1 MGSMPASDGPFEV
14 AIVGGGIVSLILAAG
29 LHRRSVPVKVYE
41 QSSTFRESGAGIG
54 FNIAAKSCMEMI
66 DPGVITALR
75 LCGGVPISA
84 LDPDD
89 PHDYLRWVDGF
100 SQGIDNI
107 KAAKDKEWDIT
118 PGGWQ
123 RQYMKADAGYKGI
136 EGTRRDHF
144 LEQMGQLF
152 PPGVIHFNK
161 KLETLADPEDGSKIT
176 LTFTDGTIATADAVI
191 GCDGIRS
198 RTRDFVLNQSST
210 TNEGQPTY
218 TNVRSARVLVPMAAA
233 IDALGKST
241 ASIYYNHIGPGAN
254 LLHYPV
260 AQNTLV
266 NVALFYHDAN
276 EWPEDVSWTVRQSP
290 RSEIETAFQDWH
302 PRIRSLLQKMPES
315 VPVMGLFDMF
325 EHPLSH
331 YNNGRI
337 CVAGD
342 AAHASTPHHGAGAG
356 TGIEDALCLAILMAE
371 VAGTVRIGGVSKAQ
385 AVATAFKVY
394 DSMRRSRSQ
403 WLVNSS
409 RRVCD
414 LQHNPDFADPAKRVG
429 AETCFEEIMDRTQKI
444 WSFDFMGMIRQ
455 STEKYGRA
463 VNALRVPI

>member
-1 MGSMPASDGPFEV
+1 MGSMPATDGPLEV

-29 LHRRSVPVKVYE
+29 LQRRNVPVKIYE
-41 QSSTFRESGAGIG
+41 QSSSFRETGAGIG
-54 FNIAAKSCMEMI
+54 FNIAAKSCMEMT

-75 LCGGVPISA
+75 SCGGVPISA
-84 LDPDD
+84 LDPED

-100 SQGIDNI
+100 SQDFENLSL
-107 KAAKDKEWDIT
+107 KDPEIQRT
-118 PGGWQ
+118 SGGWQ
-123 RQYMKADAGYKGI
+123 REYMKADAGYKGI

-144 LEQMGQLF
+144 LEAMGELF
-152 PPGVIHFNK
+152 PKGVIHFNK
-161 KLETLADPEDGSKIT
+161 KMESVHDPEDGSPLT
-176 LTFTDGTIATADAVI
+176 LTFTDGTTASADAVI

-198 RTRDFVLNQSST
+198 KTREFIVNRSKSPS
-210 TNEGQPTY
+210 EGQPTY
-218 TNVRSARVLVPMAAA
+218 SHCRSARVLVPMSAAV
-233 IDALGKST
+233 DALGETT

-266 NVALFYHDAN
+266 NIALFYHDPN
-276 EWPEDVSWTVRQSP
+276 EWPENVSWTARQTP
-290 RSEIETAFQDWH
+290 RTEIDNAFKDWN
-302 PRIRSLLQKMPES
+302 PRIRELLRKLPES
-315 VPVMGLFDMF
+315 VPVMGLFDMY

-331 YNNGRI
+331 YNKGRV

-356 TGIEDALCLAILMAE
+356 MGIEDALCLAILMAE
-371 VAGTVRIGGVSKAQ
+371 VAGTIRIGGVSKGA
-385 AVATAFKVY
+385 AVAAAFGVY
-394 DSMRRSRSQ
+394 DWARKTRTQ

-414 LQHNPDFADPAKRVG
+414 LQHNPDFADEFKRVS
-429 AETCFEEIMDRTQKI
+429 AETCFDEIMDRTLKI
-444 WSFDFMGMIRQ
+444 WNFDFMGMIRQ

-463 VNALRVPI
+463 ANALRVR